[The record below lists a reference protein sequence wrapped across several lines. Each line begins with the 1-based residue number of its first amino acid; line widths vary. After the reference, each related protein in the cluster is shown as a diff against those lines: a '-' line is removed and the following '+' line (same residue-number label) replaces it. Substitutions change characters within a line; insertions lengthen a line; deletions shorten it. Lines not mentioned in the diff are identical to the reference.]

1 MPDLT
6 YIPIIWSD
14 KDLLVIDKPAGML
27 ALPDGYDPSVPH
39 VKSVL
44 SQEHGPLWI
53 VHRLDRFTSGI
64 MVLARSAEAHRQLNT
79 QFQDREVKKA
89 YRALVI
95 GSPEWDRKFVELP
108 LRINTGRRHR
118 TIVDLSEGKP
128 SATQLT
134 VHERFKDYS
143 LVEAEP
149 ETGRRH
155 QIRAHLSWEG
165 YPIACDNLYG
175 NQIEIHRS
183 EIDPNFKAGTRPGE
197 PVLKRPGLH
206 ASSIEFFH
214 PLEGQKCVFDSPLA
228 SDIHRALKILRS

>member
-6 YIPIIWSD
+6 HIPILWSD
-14 KDLLVIDKPAGML
+14 KDFLVIDKPAGML

-44 SQEHGPLWI
+44 SPQNGPLWI
-53 VHRLDRFTSGI
+53 VHRLDRYTSGV
-64 MVLARSAEAHRQLNT
+64 MVLARSAEIHRQMNT
-79 QFQDREVKKA
+79 QFQDRKVEKA
-89 YRALVI
+89 YHALVI

-108 LRINTGRRHR
+108 LKINTGRRHR
-118 TIVDLSEGKP
+118 TVVDLSKGKP

-134 VHERFKDYS
+134 VHERYKDYS
-143 LVEAEP
+143 LIKAVP

-155 QIRAHLSWEG
+155 QIRAHLSSEG

-183 EIDPNFKAGTRPGE
+183 EIDPNFQAGTLPGE

-206 ASSIEFFH
+206 ASSIKFFH
-214 PLEGQKCVFDSPLA
+214 PLDGQKRVFDSPLA
-228 SDIHRALKILRS
+228 SDMQLTLKLLRS